1 MGPPKRKHA
10 RQAPQMRS
18 RTTRSKGK
26 PIATNPEENS
36 QMLNAQLRQLGLY
49 AAHTIGDGNCLFRA
63 LSDQLYGTPSY
74 HLKLRQDIC
83 DWIEAHKERY
93 APFVE
98 DERGLEHHLSCMR
111 QQATYGGHLELSAF
125 AHMTKH
131 NVKVIQPGLV
141 YVIQWDAGGDSVEE
155 PSPVYD
161 TSAADSREQRR
172 SRRGRNRTASDQYSS
187 LDDPELMTLQGT
199 VYVAYHDWE
208 HFSSIRNLRGPHNG
222 LPNVVE
228 MPAPDGELPS
238 PPASKRKPVSKSK
251 ATLPKSSTRE
261 PKKAVPP
268 TISVEEDAS
277 PPTPSQI
284 PLPGSASPSP
294 PPSSAPSSQTS
305 SFPTIA
311 SLEPH
316 AYRSPK
322 RTFDESSASS
332 QATSESS
339 QSAAKRAKS
348 SSRTGSTLNVE
359 TTALSAPAIKDL
371 AVDTDMDTP
380 DLSASGSSAD
390 SVSSLSSL
398 PSSPEATPPPP
409 DPPVEKPMTR
419 RQRKK
424 LGVPKP
430 RSAAVART
438 TARTRS
444 AGKIVIPGG
453 RYQKATNK
461 PPAGETS
468 EEDQD
473 ANAEWRKN
481 GTGRLDVRGFRE
493 LKI

>member
-1 MGPPKRKHA
+1 
-10 RQAPQMRS
+10 
-18 RTTRSKGK
+18 
-26 PIATNPEENS
+26 
-36 QMLNAQLRQLGLY
+36 MLDAQLRQLGLY

-125 AHMTKH
+125 AHMTKR

-141 YVIQWDAGGDSVEE
+141 YVIEWDAGGDFADE
-155 PSPVYD
+155 PAQADS
-161 TSAADSREQRR
+161 SAPADDLTADSRQKRRQRR
-172 SRRGRNRTASDQYSS
+172 ERLRSASDKTVT
-187 LDDPELMTLQGT
+187 DDTEPSTTQGT

-208 HFSSIRNLRGPHNG
+208 HFSSIRNLRGPHTG
-222 LPNVVE
+222 LPNVE
-228 MPAPDGELPS
+228 ETPAPDADQ
-238 PPASKRKPVSKSK
+238 PPPPPKRKPDSK
-251 ATLPKSSTRE
+251 AKAKPTKAPKRE
-261 PKKAVPP
+261 KKTAE
-268 TISVEEDAS
+268 SMLAEAEEAS

-284 PLPGSASPSP
+284 PLPGSTSPSP
-294 PPSSAPSSQTS
+294 PPSSAPSSQAS
-305 SFPTIA
+305 AFPSVST
-311 SLEPH
+311 LEPH
-316 AYRSPK
+316 TYRSPK

-332 QATSESS
+332 QAASESS

-348 SSRTGSTLNVE
+348 SSRPASTLNE
-359 TTALSAPAIKDL
+359 ESTTASALSNRDL
-371 AVDTDMDTP
+371 HMDTDDMDTP

-390 SVSSLSSL
+390 SVSSLS
-398 PSSPEATPPPP
+398 PMSSPEPTPPPP
-409 DPPVEKPMTR
+409 DPPAEKPLTR

-424 LGVPKP
+424 LGLPKP
-430 RSAAVART
+430 RAAAVAST

-453 RYQKATNK
+453 RFQKSSSKA
-461 PPAGETS
+461 AAAADETS
-468 EEDQD
+468 EEDPE